1 MLKNRFI
8 LLLVSSTYLV
18 IWVSFAILV
27 LPQVIS

>member
-8 LLLVSSTYLV
+8 LLLVSSTYLA
-18 IWVSFAILV
+18 IWVSFAVLV